1 MKLPNLMLSSLVYSL
16 ISSTLF
22 SVKTFAVIEVTN
34 QTQDGQIDPKNM
46 YFYQVDSAD
55 SNNNFNIYNKPRRKP
70 FRIITKPSA
79 ANNATNV
86 SGYPNSN
93 VGAGNYGSSIGL
105 MSGVGVTNN
114 GRGPEHDPSSPRAAL
129 PNLNLLKSL
138 STPSTQERGSAY
150 GANGTVAS
158 GGMLSNNGLNS
169 NSKSSK
175 KKSLEYMYKLKTDLY
190 CPTRS
195 TNYSYKDGLFEGVTK
210 RELKDFPDFD
220 KKHLKYFGYYASA
233 MEGAGQGDYVTE
245 THQKMNANIT
255 MIASNN
261 LEYIKAKLIL
271 AKSLKMK
278 VILSNQSFLFD
289 EKYNVRN
296 DLTDWGKLS
305 NLIQEYIVG
314 EDPTIVAFYPMDEPY
329 SNAEYRGVDNQ
340 FMKNSLEKAGDIMK
354 SYFPKTPLAVI
365 FAASEI
371 YKGDFSLPRNYDWF
385 SFDLYGCWSSGQC
398 KYGIKETYEVLGD
411 KVAQLSDAES
421 QKKLFVVADSY
432 SASNRPD
439 VYVQEGIKE
448 RAIHYFRLAQS
459 NECFV
464 MYMPFIY
471 QSFPD
476 GGGFISG
483 SNNMPRV
490 AEEYTKQGRYWLK
503 NLTGEF
509 DIFEKTA
516 GDIEAQK
523 AESESNS
530 NAVTDNGTVTEGNN
544 GGNGNAGKN
553 SAK

>member
-1 MKLPNLMLSSLVYSL
+1 MKIQSLLTITLMANA
-16 ISSTLF
+16 LF
-22 SVKTFAVIEVTN
+22 YFKAQAVIEVTN
-34 QTQDGQIDPKNM
+34 QAQDGRIDSKNM
-46 YFYQVDSAD
+46 YFYQVDSA
-55 SNNNFNIYNKPRRKP
+55 NNKTPRKLIRK
-70 FRIITKPSA
+70 ITKPSPA
-79 ANNATNV
+79 DTTSNLR
-86 SGYPNSN
+86 GYPNSN
-93 VGAGNYGSSIGL
+93 EGTGFYGSSMGL
-105 MSGVGVTNN
+105 MSGAGVTNN
-114 GRGPEHDPSSPRAAL
+114 GRGPEHDPSSYRAAL

-138 STPSTQERGSAY
+138 ITPTTQLN
-150 GANGTVAS
+150 GANASVAS
-158 GGMLSNNGLNS
+158 GALLSNNGLNS
-169 NSKSSK
+169 TSKSSK
-175 KKSLEYMYKLKTDLY
+175 KKNLEYMYKLKTDLY

-195 TNYSYKDGLFEGVTK
+195 TNYAYKEGLFQGITE

-233 MEGAGQGDYVTE
+233 MEGAGPGDYITE

-278 VILSNQSFLFD
+278 VILSNQYFLLD

-296 DLTDWGKLS
+296 DLTEWGKLS

-314 EDPTIVAFYPMDEPY
+314 DDPTIVAFYPMDEPY
-329 SNAEYRGVDNQ
+329 SNADYRGVDNQ

-439 VYVQEGIKE
+439 VYVQEGVKE

-503 NLTGEF
+503 NLTGEL

-516 GDIEAQK
+516 ADIEAQK
-523 AESESNS
+523 AESESDS
-530 NAVTDNGTVTEGNN
+530 NAVTDKGTVTDGNN
-544 GGNGNAGKN
+544 AGNGNDIGNAGKS